1 MSMAC
6 CRHNRAV
13 IFLRCFYGNTSYGA
27 LCVAFAGGLIVAT
40 CCPGALTV
48 VIIAA
53 ALVLAGLGMCR
64 Y

>member
-1 MSMAC
+1 M
-6 CRHNRAV
+6 RY
-13 IFLRCFYGNTSYGA
+13 YGNTSNGA

-40 CCPGALTV
+40 CFPNALMV

-53 ALVLAGLGMCR
+53 ALVIAGLGMCR

>member
-1 MSMAC
+1 MKYY
-6 CRHNRAV
+6 
-13 IFLRCFYGNTSYGA
+13 RCNPNGA

-40 CCPGALTV
+40 CFPNALMIIV
-48 VIIAA
+48 IAA